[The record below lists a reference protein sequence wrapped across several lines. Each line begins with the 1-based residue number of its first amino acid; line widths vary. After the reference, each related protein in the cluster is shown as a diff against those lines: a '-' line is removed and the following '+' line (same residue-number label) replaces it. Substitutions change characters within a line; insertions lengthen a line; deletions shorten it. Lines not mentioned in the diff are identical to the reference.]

1 MRYYESETIELKEKY
16 VSDIKKEIV
25 AFANTI
31 GGVIYVGISNTGE
44 VVGVESADFVMQ
56 QISNAVRDSI
66 RPDVARYC
74 RHP

>member
-44 VVGVESADFVMQ
+44 VVGVESADFVTALE
-56 QISNAVRDSI
+56 ICCKIGRAS
-66 RPDVARYC
+66 C
-74 RHP
+74 RERV